1 MSQLGRIGGQ
11 VLTDNLL
18 RAGIDLAFENNLLYL
33 DVDTRKIG
41 INRSP
46 PIYDLDV
53 NSDIR
58 TTDLTVDNQLAV
70 GNIRINAPDTFTT
83 SVGRIDVFINGTE
96 IFHDKLLTSSL
107 VVDGNKI
114 SSINNENILLDPNG
128 SGTVELLTNTDI
140 TGNLV
145 VTGNINITGNLS
157 SLGTLTV
164 GDTVFDTVTVNTDFT
179 QDITLGDNELYRL
192 GTPSKRWDRIYATD
206 WAAIGTAGVGI
217 VTSNITTSDQVRIT
231 GSTANITSIQSN
243 EDLFLN
249 ASTGTVELEQIAWNT
264 NDISNLLSTPLELR
278 STARGYYVFQGD
290 NGLMIPSGTNS
301 ERRSS
306 PEVGE
311 TRWNT
316 EEGYLE
322 CFDGTLWTLSTGAGE
337 EVTQE
342 LMEDLGNIWIL
353 TLG

>member
-33 DVDTRKIG
+33 DVDNRKIG
-41 INRSP
+41 IRRSP
-46 PIYDLDV
+46 PIYDLDI
-53 NSDIR
+53 NASAR
-58 TTDLTVDNQLAV
+58 TTDLTVDTQLAV
-70 GNIRINAPDTFTT
+70 GNIRINAPNSFTT
-83 SVGRIDVFINGTE
+83 SVGGIDIFINGSE

-107 VVDGNKI
+107 ILDGNKI
-114 SSINNENILLDPNG
+114 SSIDNQNILLDPNG
-128 SGTVELLTNTDI
+128 SGTVELLANTEV
-140 TGNLV
+140 TGNV
-145 VTGNINITGNLS
+145 IVSGNINISGNLS
-157 SLGTLTV
+157 SIGTLTV

-179 QDITLGDNELYRL
+179 QDILLGDNELYKL
-192 GTPSKRWDRIYATD
+192 GTPLKRWDRIYATD

-217 VTSNITTSDQVRIT
+217 VTSDVTISDQVKIGPTATIT
-231 GSTANITSIQSN
+231 TIQSN

-249 ASTGTVELEQIAWNT
+249 PNSGTTRLEQISWNS

-278 STARGYYVFQGD
+278 STARGYYVFQGN
-290 NGLMIPSGTNS
+290 NGLVFPSGTNA
-301 ERRSS
+301 ERRIS

-316 EEGYLE
+316 EEQYLE
-322 CFDGTLWTLSTGAGE
+322 CFDGTVWTLSTGAGE